1 MPRHRTIAA
10 TPVRSAS
17 EAWRVTVQLIADTL
31 ERSPDVAE
39 GTVQA
44 ELAPLSGLGAAL
56 IGGGHLE
63 ASPLLL
69 SDVSLDV
76 EIRVVTSDAALTV
89 EENLNPIPG
98 GASATSDWTL
108 YIPAPA
114 HLTEVVR
121 GAVAN
126 LQHVSTEPP
135 ATTTTAAHAA
145 AKRSDAIDLEAVRK
159 LGSDR

>member
-1 MPRHRTIAA
+1 MLRHRTIAA

-17 EAWRVTVQLIADTL
+17 DAWRVAVQLIADTL

-44 ELAPLSGLGAAL
+44 ELAPLTGLGAAL

-69 SDVSLDV
+69 SDASLDV
-76 EIRVVTSDAALTV
+76 EIRIVTSDAALTV

-98 GASATSDWTL
+98 GASATSDWSL

-114 HLTEVVR
+114 HLTDAVR
-121 GAVAN
+121 DAAAN
-126 LQHVSTEPP
+126 SKHIATEPP
-135 ATTTTAAHAA
+135 STTATHAA
-145 AKRSDAIDLEAVRK
+145 TKSSDTIDLDAVRK